1 MIPFEKNRARV
12 SGGEIAYVEEG
23 DPGSPAVLLLH
34 GFPTSSFLWRDLAPM
49 LAPWMRVIAPDLIGC
64 GDSEKPEG
72 VPLHI
77 SAQAGYVR
85 ELLRDLGI
93 EDFAVVG
100 HGHGGGVAQLL
111 AIEGGVK
118 AMVLVNCAA
127 FDAWP
132 SGAMRR
138 LQAVPPKDERPGLVR
153 AAMIFAFRE
162 GMGRRV
168 RLTDDLF
175 EEYLRPWAGE
185 EGTRAFFRSLRAAD
199 GLGLTGIE
207 SDLERLE
214 CPAFILWGE
223 DDPFLPV
230 AVAERLSEAM
240 PASTLALLPG
250 CSHFVTEDAPE
261 AVLPLVLDYLRS
273 RYLGRGHGHGGPQ
286 GLVTIPLQRHPP
298 GER

>member
-1 MIPFEKNRARV
+1 MIAIRKNRARV
-12 SGGEIAYVEEG
+12 SAGEMAYVEEG
-23 DPGSPAVLLLH
+23 YPEGPAVVLLH
-34 GFPTSSFLWRDLAPM
+34 GFPTSSFLWRDLAPL

-77 SAQAGYVR
+77 RAQAGYVR

-100 HGHGGGVAQLL
+100 HGHGGGVAQLF
-111 AIEGGVK
+111 AVEGGVK

-132 SGAMRR
+132 SEAMRR
-138 LQAVPPKDERPGLVR
+138 LQAVPQKDERAALVR
-153 AAMIFAFRE
+153 AAMTFAFKE
-162 GMGRRV
+162 GMGRRA
-168 RLTDDLF
+168 RLTGDLF
-175 EEYLRPWAGE
+175 EEYLRPWAGD

-199 GLGLTGIE
+199 GLGLIGIE
-207 SDLERLE
+207 AELERLE
-214 CPAFILWGE
+214 CPVFILWGE
-223 DDPFLPV
+223 DDPFIPV

-261 AVLPLVLDYLRS
+261 AALPLVFDYLRS
-273 RYLGRGHGHGGPQ
+273 KYLGRSHGHRGPQ
-286 GLVTIPLQRHPP
+286 GLVTIPLERHPP
-298 GER
+298 GMR